1 MRSWYWRRRG
11 LGRLVAT
18 VTLALAAGTITAGVV
33 ARANELADAYGSRQ
47 SVPVAVRDL
56 EVGAEIGSGDFAW
69 QARPLALVG
78 GSPVDEPVGRVV
90 AAVILAGEAIVTE
103 RVAPDGLRGPM
114 AVAPADTRAIAI
126 PTTEGGRPPVA
137 VGDRVD
143 VMAVALEGSNRAQR
157 VASSSVVVAV
167 SDEAVTV
174 AVESDELAA
183 TARAALEATAV
194 IALVGAG

>member
-1 MRSWYWRRRG
+1 M
-11 LGRLVAT
+11 
-18 VTLALAAGTITAGVV
+18 
-33 ARANELADAYGSRQ
+33 
-47 SVPVAVRDL
+47 
-56 EVGAEIGSGDFAW
+56 
-69 QARPLALVG
+69 
-78 GSPVDEPVGRVV
+78 DEPVGRVV
-90 AAVILAGEAIVTE
+90 AAVILAGESIVTE

-143 VMAVALEGSNRAQR
+143 VMAVALEGSNRAER

-194 IALVGAG
+194 IALVGTG